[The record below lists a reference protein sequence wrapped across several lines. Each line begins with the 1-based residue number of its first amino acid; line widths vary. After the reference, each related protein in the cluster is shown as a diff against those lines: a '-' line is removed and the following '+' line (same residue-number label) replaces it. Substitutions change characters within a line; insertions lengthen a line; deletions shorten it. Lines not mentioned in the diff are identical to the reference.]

1 MKLTTRDIDKLN
13 HINSVMNDIHDSTT
27 LIYEHLVDE
36 EFEPLRTEIK
46 IAINKLNDL
55 LNSVQ
60 DEI

>member
-1 MKLTTRDIDKLN
+1 MKLTTRDIDKLT

-36 EFEPLRTEIK
+36 EFEPLRIEIN
-46 IAINKLNDL
+46 ITITKLNAL
-55 LNSVQ
+55 LASVQ